1 MKTIYILSKDMRFI
15 NTIDALLDR
24 VLYRVEALTS
34 TQPTEL
40 YKYVCV
46 HPADYVIIHHSY
58 LGGYYRLID
67 LLISSK
73 RCNVIY
79 ATPNMEVGAVYNV
92 LSSPRFYMID
102 PERIT
107 SLPEVINIMDRD
119 IKLIENLEES
129 LDKVKEKIDEERMV
143 KRAKLYLMKE
153 NKWDEETAYK
163 YILKKAMDERSS
175 KLLAAKSILQRG

>member
-1 MKTIYILSKDMRFI
+1 
-15 NTIDALLDR
+15 
-24 VLYRVEALTS
+24 
-34 TQPTEL
+34 
-40 YKYVCV
+40 
-46 HPADYVIIHHSY
+46 
-58 LGGYYRLID
+58 
-67 LLISSK
+67 
-73 RCNVIY
+73 
-79 ATPNMEVGAVYNV
+79 
-92 LSSPRFYMID
+92 MID